1 VECLIGYFGFTFC
14 QSNMRQGIM
23 RLRKQKKQF
32 SRKSPLGGVSLA
44 IFTGLIVVGM
54 MSSAPVL
61 VFAANIQGTAGDDTL
76 NGTPKADTIN
86 GFAGNDKLFGKAG
99 DDTLD
104 GGNGDDEIYGGPGN
118 DEIKDANDV
127 AIHFGNKVYGGSG
140 NDNIDAAGVAGVSYY
155 IYGEAGSDYIEVI
168 ANDGIVYGGPND
180 DTIYCKADFCALNG
194 DQGNDEIHIESS
206 EISSASA
213 FGGSGNDKLYSRG
226 SLDLKGNDGND
237 YLFGGAFQ
245 EGGKGD
251 DYLEEG
257 SFYNGGP
264 GADTFKCSPRDGDTI
279 EDYNPEEGDTIINPA
294 DCETIEEE

>member
-1 VECLIGYFGFTFC
+1 MVT
-14 QSNMRQGIM
+14 
-23 RLRKQKKQF
+23 
-32 SRKSPLGGVSLA
+32 LA
-44 IFTGLIVVGM
+44 IFTGLIVLLIPL
-54 MSSAPVL
+54 APVL

-86 GFAGNDKLFGKAG
+86 GLDGNDKLFGKSG

-118 DEIKDANDV
+118 DEIKDVNDE
-127 AIHFGNKVYGGSG
+127 AIYYGNKVYGGSG
-140 NDNIDAAGVAGVSYY
+140 NDNIDVGRVTGDGVTYY

-168 ANDGIVYGGPND
+168 SNEGIVYGGPD
-180 DTIYCKADFCALNG
+180 EDTIYCIADYCALNG
-194 DQGNDEIHIESS
+194 NQGNDEIHIESS
-206 EISSASA
+206 EISSSHAL
-213 FGGSGNDKLYSRG
+213 GGSGNDKLYSRG

-264 GADTFKCSPRDGDTI
+264 GADTFKCSPHDGDRI